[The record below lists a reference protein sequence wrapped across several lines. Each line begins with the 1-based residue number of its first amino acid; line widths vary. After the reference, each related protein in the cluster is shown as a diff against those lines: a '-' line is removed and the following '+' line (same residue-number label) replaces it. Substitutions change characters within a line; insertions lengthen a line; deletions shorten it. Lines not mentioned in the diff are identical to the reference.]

1 MDAGELDR
9 LISRPEGDEPR
20 SDPLTTL
27 VGGVGQLYQGDLD
40 LGRRAADRLGQEDLG
55 ERVRVEEL
63 TYGAVAVAQR
73 LEEARPGTLIL
84 VGAEARGDPPA
95 TVRRRRLDEADVD
108 MATAQGAVADAIT
121 GYVAIDLVV
130 DVAAALG
137 ALPPRTV
144 SIEVE
149 PAATEPSEHLTPAAE
164 EALERA
170 LHLVRAEVRRV
181 ALLDLADE
189 VRDTVDDPSTWGG
202 AGHGQPPEALR
213 GLLEGLRT
221 LDRHGRWANTF
232 AERDRLRAG
241 ISSGGLGDGMDE
253 RDRLLLW
260 SLIEELDRLQAI
272 EAVHRLE
279 P

>member
-1 MDAGELDR
+1 MNAGELDR
-9 LISRPEGDEPR
+9 LISPPPGDEPR
-20 SDPLTTL
+20 TDPLTTL

-55 ERVRVEEL
+55 ETARVEEL

-84 VGAEARGDPPA
+84 VGAETRGDAPA
-95 TVRRRRLDEADVD
+95 TVRRRRVDEADVD

-149 PAATEPSEHLTPAAE
+149 PVATEPSERLTPAAE
-164 EALERA
+164 EALEQA
-170 LHLVRAEVRRV
+170 LDLVRAEVRRV
-181 ALLDLADE
+181 SLLDLADE
-189 VRDTVDDPSTWGG
+189 VRDRVNDPSARRR
-202 AGHGQPPEALR
+202 AGRGRPPEALQS
-213 GLLEGLRT
+213 LLGELRT
-221 LDRHGRWANTF
+221 LDRHGRWANAF

-253 RDRLLLW
+253 RDRVLLW
-260 SLIEELDRLQAI
+260 SLIDELDRLQAI
-272 EAVHRLE
+272 EAADRLE